1 MLNLKV
7 GTIVELLLG
16 LYLFNKVGCVLSF
29 TIYSTVPLQYWK
41 LIVFSIFYNSRQF
54 CCINYSVC
62 ITRKLNLLPPS
73 PLGSQAIEFRD
84 VG

>member
-29 TIYSTVPLQYWK
+29 TIYSLHSSTTVLEADC
-41 LIVFSIFYNSRQF
+41 IFN
-54 CCINYSVC
+54 I
-62 ITRKLNLLPPS
+62 L
-73 PLGSQAIEFRD
+73 
-84 VG
+84 